1 MVEVPV
7 RYLFGVLIA
16 TTMFACSSSQGLQQD
31 VGEATITEPKSDV
44 SGCTYIAGI
53 SASFDLPEYGGDGSA
68 AMDRLFDNL
77 RNAALHK
84 RCDTVY
90 LFKVEETT
98 DRIIALAEGYACR
111 ARSITD
117 GPRGGPPLP

>member
-1 MVEVPV
+1 MVELPV
-7 RYLFGVLIA
+7 RYLFGLLVA
-16 TTMFACSSSQGLQQD
+16 ATMFGCSSSQGMQQD
-31 VGEATITEPKSDV
+31 ISEATITESKSDV
-44 SGCTYIAGI
+44 SGCVYIGKV
-53 SASFDLPEYGGDGSA
+53 SASVDLPEYGGDHAA
-68 AMDRLFDNL
+68 AMDQLFDNL

-98 DRIIALAEGYACR
+98 NQIIAMGEGYACSSR
-111 ARSITD
+111 GISD